1 MHSCYTSCSPTNSSL
16 LWSVLLFFGIHGFQN
31 RQVWGRLTLCRR
43 LRHQCSF
50 EDRKAWSRS
59 NTNLL
64 QFPDLKRRTTRFPF
78 ALLLFTWFR
87 GNFISLRNYVPGFHY
102 LGKKHLPLACGRVSY
117 MTQEKSLKS
126 QFCCSI
132 TAAHT
137 PHCLCC
143 WGTSNYMANGPRIS
157 CVFYVAFCM
166 ARHMTSIPS
175 GMEENLPPLCSLS
188 SRRGAVQSCK
198 VLTTFSSSWGWWKLW
213 ALGSTETWLALHEVH
228 GKETNP
234 SQLCSQNLQ
243 LRLLQIQIWFFFTL
257 NFTLLSNFHWKSVL
271 QEKLQVSHAFGIG
284 TINWHRLWILWRVP
298 EEILGWHAAKGCRD
312 CQSADLIF
320 AQKVSKHHC

>member
-31 RQVWGRLTLCRR
+31 RQVWRRLTLCRR

-132 TAAHT
+132 TA
-137 PHCLCC
+137 
-143 WGTSNYMANGPRIS
+143 S
-157 CVFYVAFCM
+157 
-166 ARHMTSIPS
+166 
-175 GMEENLPPLCSLS
+175 LPLLL
-188 SRRGAVQSCK
+188 RDFQ
-198 VLTTFSSSWGWWKLW
+198 L
-213 ALGSTETWLALHEVH
+213 H
-228 GKETNP
+228 GKWPQNF
-234 SQLCSQNLQ
+234 LCFLCGFLHGKAHDKHPIWDGGKPATSL
-243 LRLLQIQIWFFFTL
+243 LRLLEEGLCSPAKCWPP
-257 NFTLLSNFHWKSVL
+257 
-271 QEKLQVSHAFGIG
+271 SHPHEADGSCE
-284 TINWHRLWILWRVP
+284 H
-298 EEILGWHAAKGCRD
+298 LGALRHG
-312 CQSADLIF
+312 
-320 AQKVSKHHC
+320 